1 MKKKLAGMLAALMVL
16 TMGTTVFAA
25 TSPTAEDISQA
36 ESAATS
42 VTTDS
47 GVTLSKS
54 QITVTVYKE
63 ATEKAEAITADAE
76 VLAAFELTAPADAT
90 FPMAVTISVSG
101 IKKGDTVKVLHKCS
115 QHGWET
121 LTPSKTSNGSVTVNV
136 HSLSPIAVVRT
147 ATEAQNNSGG
157 STEETQTVIN
167 NYYNYYTNPSV
178 KTGNTTASSGNA
190 TASTGN
196 ATNSGITQSNNNN
209 QVVNV
214 YTTAPTAAATSGTS
228 TSKTSPKTGTTVP
241 VLSLIAIFAVTG
253 IAVCTKKA
261 RSL

>member
-54 QITVTVYKE
+54 QIAITVYKE

-121 LTPSKTSNGSVTVNV
+121 LTPSKTSNGSVTVSV

-178 KTGNTTASSGNA
+178 KTGNA

-228 TSKTSPKTGTTVP
+228 TSKISPKTGTTVP

>member
-47 GVTLSKS
+47 GVSLSKS
-54 QITVTVYKE
+54 QITITVYKE

-76 VLAAFELTAPADAT
+76 VLAAFELTAPADAA

-121 LTPSKTSNGSVTVNV
+121 LTPSKISDGAVTVSV

-147 ATEAQNNSGG
+147 ATEAQNNLGG
-157 STEETQTVIN
+157 NTEETQTVIN

-178 KTGNTTASSGNA
+178 KTGNTTAS
-190 TASTGN
+190 TGN

-214 YTTAPTAAATSGTS
+214 YTADAAPGTS